1 MTVQRRLL
9 ISNVLMLVI
18 PAVFAVFMAL
28 GGLFLVF
35 VSVFP
40 NAEYRLGVQ
49 NELLETRSQTV
60 KLVTS
65 WLDEVNP
72 EQKREVEQQISQLL
86 DRNHMIL

>member
-40 NAEYRLGVQ
+40 NAEYRLGFRM
-49 NELLETRSQTV
+49 NCW
-60 KLVTS
+60 K
-65 WLDEVNP
+65 P
-72 EQKREVEQQISQLL
+72 GPKR
-86 DRNHMIL
+86 

>member
-60 KLVTS
+60 ELVTS

-72 EQKREVEQQISQLL
+72 EQKREVEQ
-86 DRNHMIL
+86 